1 MNLVRNFQH
10 KNVALKTCVAE
21 QISKEKQNV
30 RLQKFSKR

>member
-21 QISKEKQNV
+21 QISKEKQ
-30 RLQKFSKR
+30 KM